1 MTEIEAK
8 LADLIN
14 FSSSQKPL
22 EFEGSFRDIMNDKV
36 YSAIA
41 DKKIEIAKRMFA
53 SSVDTE
59 EEEVDGEAA

>member
-22 EFEGSFRDIMNDKV
+22 EFENSFRDIMNDKI

-41 DKKIEIAKRMFA
+41 DKKVEVAQRMFA
-53 SSVDTE
+53 SQHDTE
-59 EEEVDGEAA
+59 EEEVDG